1 VLDAGSEVTLRLSNI
16 TNPSKR
22 GLADGYDIL
31 TTDGSQTIID
41 LGKGVG
47 GDSFGSGTIL
57 DARVRLQSK
66 RAGATGYAEVS
77 FIITNDLPAGGR
89 ILVTFPEGF
98 VLNSGGDTGVRL
110 IKEDSRIL
118 SASAKARV
126 FDQNAVVTLKD
137 RGRRTYS
144 GARITLELTNIKNPS
159 VSGPIGIFG
168 IRTIG
173 RAEVRELRR
182 NNPF

>member
-1 VLDAGSEVTLRLSNI
+1 MFGSEVTLRLSNI

-31 TTDGSQTIID
+31 TADGSQTIID

-57 DARVRLQSK
+57 DAKVRLQDN
-66 RAGATGYAEVS
+66 RAGATGSVEVS
-77 FIITNDLPAGGR
+77 FIITNGLPAGGR

-98 VLNSGGDTGVRL
+98 VLNSGGDTGVGL

-126 FDQNAVVTLKD
+126 FGQNAVVKLKD

-173 RAEVRELRR
+173 RAEVRDWRR
-182 NNPF
+182 SNPF